1 VLKLSRKVV
10 IWSVILYFA
19 LSIPLSLFHELGHIL
34 VCAAHGF
41 DYALWV
47 DGRGGHSLCY
57 GSPRDGFT
65 YNAMGGVFGMIG
77 SAAIIAVWA
86 FGKRHYAILAVGL
99 AYMVDQFAKIILE
112 GFFIRMYVS
121 GALDGYITAL
131 QIISWLGFMLY
142 FARIKEPATVVRA

>member
-1 VLKLSRKVV
+1 MKLSRKVI

-19 LSIPLSLFHELGHIL
+19 LSIPLSLFHELGHVL

-41 DYALWV
+41 DYAVSV
-47 DGRGGHSLCY
+47 DARGGHSICY
-57 GSPRDGFT
+57 GGPRNDFA
-65 YNAMGGVFGMIG
+65 YNAMGGVFGMIA
-77 SAAIIAVWA
+77 STAIIAVWA
-86 FGKRHYAILAVGL
+86 FCKGHYAILVVGL
-99 AYMVDQFAKIILE
+99 AYMVDQFAKSVLE

-142 FARIKEPATVVRA
+142 FARIREPATVVRA